1 MHTGGR
7 VAATDEHFNALC
19 YLLRNGCAWRA
30 LPSDFGPWPAIHQFF
45 NRLSKDGYFEFLQNQ
60 LITGHATEAA
70 FMDSTHC
77 KVHQHSNGPG
87 SPEDQAIGKS
97 RGGLNTKIHLLVD
110 VLGRLAAPVVVATA
124 GNVSDIAVAPVLLE
138 DLEDTAVVGDK
149 GNDSRERRDTLRGQD
164 CEPCIPARSN
174 VRNPE
179 PYDSALYRARHAVEN
194 VFQRMKVFRRLA
206 SRFEKTKRMFFAFV
220 CCTLAAI
227 YTADKL
233 W

>member
-1 MHTGGR
+1 
-7 VAATDEHFNALC
+7 
-19 YLLRNGCAWRA
+19 
-30 LPSDFGPWPAIHQFF
+30 
-45 NRLSKDGYFEFLQNQ
+45 
-60 LITGHATEAA
+60 
-70 FMDSTHC
+70 MDSTHC

-110 VLGRLAAPVVVATA
+110 VLGRLAAPIIVTP
-124 GNVSDIAVAPVLLE
+124 GNVSDITVAPVLLE
-138 DLEDTAVVGDK
+138 DVENTAVVGDK
-149 GNDSRERRDTLRGQD
+149 GYDSRELRDTLRGQD

-174 VRNPE
+174 VKNPE
-179 PYDSALYRARHAVEN
+179 PYDAALYRARHAVEN

-206 SRFEKTKRMFFAFV
+206 MRFEKTKRMFFAFI
-220 CCTLAAI
+220 CCVLAAI